1 MAIETLAEAVAPS
14 ETWIS
19 VWHDD
24 AEHEIYIQYGY
35 VDISM
40 PIEDFAG
47 IRRDARR
54 SAGEAEKLQT
64 APGRLSEKLAKSNQS
79 L

>member
-1 MAIETLAEAVAPS
+1 MAIETLAETVAPS

-40 PIEDFAG
+40 PVEDFEEFVETLME
-47 IRRDARR
+47 AR
-54 SAGEAEKLQT
+54 EKL
-64 APGRLSEKLAKSNQS
+64 KSSRPRQAGQRKNR
-79 L
+79 

>member
-1 MAIETLAEAVAPS
+1 MAVETLVETVAPS

-24 AEHEIYIQYGY
+24 AEREVYIQYGY

-40 PIEDFAG
+40 PVEDFEELVETL
-47 IRRDARR
+47 IEAR
-54 SAGEAEKLQT
+54 EKLKRPSRRRT
-64 APGRLSEKLAKSNQS
+64 GSRE
-79 L
+79 

>member
-1 MAIETLAEAVAPS
+1 MTIETLAEAVAPS

-40 PIEDFAG
+40 PIEDFAEFVETLVE
-47 IRRDARR
+47 AR
-54 SAGEAEKLQT
+54 EKLT
-64 APGRLSEKLAKSNQS
+64 SSRSRRAGSRKTR
-79 L
+79 

>member
-1 MAIETLAEAVAPS
+1 MAIETLAETVAAS

-24 AEHEIYIQYGY
+24 AEKEVYVQYGY

-40 PIEDFAG
+40 PVEDFEDFVETL
-47 IRRDARR
+47 IEAR
-54 SAGEAEKLQT
+54 G
-64 APGRLSEKLAKSNQS
+64 KLAQPKKKR
-79 L
+79 

>member
-1 MAIETLAEAVAPS
+1 MAIETLAEAVAAS

-24 AEHEIYIQYGY
+24 AEKEVYVQYGY

-40 PIEDFAG
+40 PVEDFEDFVETLVKARQKLTQPKK
-47 IRRDARR
+47 RR
-54 SAGEAEKLQT
+54 
-64 APGRLSEKLAKSNQS
+64 
-79 L
+79 

>member
-1 MAIETLAEAVAPS
+1 MAIETLAEAVATS

-24 AEHEIYIQYGY
+24 AEKEVYVQYGY

-40 PIEDFAG
+40 PIEDFEDFVETL
-47 IRRDARR
+47 IEAR
-54 SAGEAEKLQT
+54 
-64 APGRLSEKLAKSNQS
+64 EKLAQPKKRR
-79 L
+79 

>member
-1 MAIETLAEAVAPS
+1 MAIETLAETVAPS

-40 PIEDFAG
+40 PVEDFEELVETL
-47 IRRDARR
+47 I
-54 SAGEAEKLQT
+54 EAQEKL
-64 APGRLSEKLAKSNQS
+64 KSSRPRQAGQRKTR
-79 L
+79 

>member
-1 MAIETLAEAVAPS
+1 MAIETLAETVAAS

-24 AEHEIYIQYGY
+24 SEQEVYVQYGY

-40 PIEDFAG
+40 PVEDFE
-47 IRRDARR
+47 DFVETLVEAR
-54 SAGEAEKLQT
+54 A
-64 APGRLSEKLAKSNQS
+64 KLAQPKKKR
-79 L
+79 